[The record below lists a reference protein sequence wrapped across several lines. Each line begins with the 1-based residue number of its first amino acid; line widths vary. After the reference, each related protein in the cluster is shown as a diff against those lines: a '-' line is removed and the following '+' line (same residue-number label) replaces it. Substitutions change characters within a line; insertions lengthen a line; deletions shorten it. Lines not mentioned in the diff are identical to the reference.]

1 MSSKKDYYEIL
12 GVNKNSSIEEIKKK
26 FRKLALEFHPDRNKA
41 PDASEKF
48 KEINEAYQVLVD
60 PEKKKIYDQFGHSGL
75 DGKFGGF
82 QQGGFEDLGGFGDI
96 FETFFGGSFG
106 SSRSSSNQTSQG
118 RSLEYRV
125 KINFYES
132 ASGKDEPLKIERLE
146 QCITCKGSRAKP
158 GTEVDSC
165 SSCNGSGQVRRIQ
178 RTIFGQFEQRTTC
191 SSCNGSGQ
199 LIKVL
204 CSDCRGKGLS
214 KVVKDLIVKIPP
226 GISDGDIVKLTN
238 QGDPGING
246 GPNGDILVHINV
258 DPHDVFVRKN
268 INILLGVDVDIV
280 QASLGREITI
290 PTIEGETIIQVK
302 PGTQSGDQLKLSGLG
317 FPEINNP
324 RKKGDMIVILRV
336 ITPTKLSKEQ
346 KSLFES
352 LEKSFGH
359 QSNGKLKE
367 TDRKSIFR
375 RIKDGFLQDE

>member
-258 DPHDVFVRKN
+258 DPHEVFVRKN

>member
-106 SSRSSSNQTSQG
+106 SSRSSSNQSSQG

-132 ASGKDEPLKIERLE
+132 ASGKNEPLKIERLE

-258 DPHDVFVRKN
+258 DPHEVFVRKN

>member
-48 KEINEAYQVLVD
+48 KEMNEAYQVLVD

-258 DPHDVFVRKN
+258 DPHEVFVRKN

>member
-258 DPHDVFVRKN
+258 DPHEVFVRKN

-336 ITPTKLSKEQ
+336 ITPTKLSKDQ

-367 TDRKSIFR
+367 KDRKSIFR

>member
-82 QQGGFEDLGGFGDI
+82 QQGGFEDLGVFGDI

-258 DPHDVFVRKN
+258 DPHEVFVRKN

>member
-106 SSRSSSNQTSQG
+106 SSRSSSNQSSQG

-132 ASGKDEPLKIERLE
+132 ASGKNEPLKIERLE

-165 SSCNGSGQVRRIQ
+165 SSCNGSGQARRIQ

-214 KVVKDLIVKIPP
+214 KVMKDLIVKIPP

-258 DPHDVFVRKN
+258 DPHEVFVRKN

>member
-106 SSRSSSNQTSQG
+106 SSRSSSNQSSQG

-214 KVVKDLIVKIPP
+214 KVMKDLIVKIPP

-258 DPHDVFVRKN
+258 DPHEVFVRKN

>member
-106 SSRSSSNQTSQG
+106 SSRSSSNQSSQG

-214 KVVKDLIVKIPP
+214 KVMKDLIVKIPP

-258 DPHDVFVRKN
+258 DPHEVFVRKN
-268 INILLGVDVDIV
+268 INILLGLDVDIV

>member
-106 SSRSSSNQTSQG
+106 SSRSSSNQSSQG

-258 DPHDVFVRKN
+258 DPHEVFVRKN